1 LDLNGS
7 LQRSNP
13 EYEGLFGSPPAAKG
27 GGVAPGLKFLLR
39 QTDTVVTDLM
49 EATPPVKT
57 RASQNGQTLQE
68 YLVVLAF
75 LAMISLGAITVFGQ
89 NIMGFFNTFNQAAG
103 QAMTR

>member
-1 LDLNGS
+1 
-7 LQRSNP
+7 
-13 EYEGLFGSPPAAKG
+13 
-27 GGVAPGLKFLLR
+27 
-39 QTDTVVTDLM
+39 M